1 MAGLG
6 RIISAAI
13 AIFLFGALVKAD
25 PASAARYSS
34 MVIDADTGEVLYARS
49 ADQRRYPASLTK
61 MMTLYMTFEALEQG
75 RLRLDQPLKVSKRAA
90 GQTPSRL
97 GLKAGQTIT
106 VDQAILAMVTKS
118 ANDAATVVAEALGGT
133 EIDFA
138 QMMTDRAHRLGM
150 VRTRFT
156 NATGLHNRR
165 QRSTAR
171 DMSTLALSLISDF
184 PQYYH
189 YFSTPK
195 FTYKGRQHQNH
206 NGMLGTY
213 RGTDGIKTGYT
224 RASGFNLVASVERG
238 DRRLVGVVFG
248 GRSPRSRDVH
258 LRRLLDQAF
267 AAPSTLLAKQIRK
280 PGIKPTR
287 EAPAAVQTAA
297 LAPAQ
302 PPAPMPA
309 LTLAPVESAALP
321 PPPPPPVQVAV
332 IEEGSARS
340 APVAMPRP
348 AKLTRTAQDATPF
361 LRKRSAD
368 EVGRAGDTR
377 DPLAIANQR
386 RRAKQQEEIAN
397 TSRQIPSAEPRQ
409 STGEVTNRQQDL
421 WAIQVG
427 AFRRFAAA
435 RQQVLRA
442 ARAQPRLLNGAE
454 VVISAVENQGKT
466 LYRARLSGLTETDAR
481 RACKSLKRKDIGCLT
496 VPAPPPTSI
505 VAY

>member
-6 RIISAAI
+6 RIISVAVV
-13 AIFLFGALVKAD
+13 IFLIGAVSKAD
-25 PASAARYSS
+25 PALAARYSS
-34 MVIDADTGEVLYARS
+34 LVIDTGTGEVLYARS

-75 RLRLDQPLKVSKRAA
+75 RLRLDQPLKVSRRAA

-106 VDQAILAMVTKS
+106 VNQVILAMVTKS

-133 EIDFA
+133 EIGFA
-138 QMMTDRAHRLGM
+138 QMMTDRAHRMGM

-171 DMSTLALSLISDF
+171 DMSTLAMSLMTDF
-184 PQYYH
+184 PQFYH
-189 YFSTPK
+189 YFSTPE
-195 FTYKGRQHQNH
+195 FSYSGRRHQNH
-206 NGMLGTY
+206 NGLLDTY

-224 RASGFNLVASVERG
+224 RASGFNLVVSVERN

-258 LRRLLDQAF
+258 LRQLMDQAF
-267 AAPSTLLAKQIRK
+267 ARPSKVKLIGR
-280 PGIKPTR
+280 PRVKPTQMAR
-287 EAPAAVQTAA
+287 ENAGSAALTPAEPPERMPAISPAAIVAT
-297 LAPAQ
+297 
-302 PPAPMPA
+302 
-309 LTLAPVESAALP
+309 ALP
-321 PPPPPPVQVAV
+321 PPPAAEIAV
-332 IEEGSARS
+332 IEAGSARAAP
-340 APVAMPRP
+340 APVPLPRANP
-348 AKLTRTAQDATPF
+348 ASRTKATQDARPV

-368 EVGRAGDTR
+368 EVGEPGDTR
-377 DPLAIANQR
+377 DPLAITNQR
-386 RRAKQQEEIAN
+386 RRAGQQGAEATRGPLDEQ
-397 TSRQIPSAEPRQ
+397 TSDRP
-409 STGEVTNRQQDL
+409 GEVTNRQQDL

-427 AFRRFAAA
+427 AFRRFASA

-442 ARAQPRLLNGAE
+442 ARAQPRLLTGTE
-454 VVISAVENQGKT
+454 IVISAVENQGKT

-481 RACKSLKRKDIGCLT
+481 NVCKSLKRSDIGCLT
-496 VPAPPPTSI
+496 IPAPPPKSI
-505 VAY
+505 IAY